1 VTSNPPG
8 VVLSVRTI
16 PFPVES
22 TLTYLLIG
30 LLQGVLEWLPISSQG
45 NLVILMTVFLGL
57 EPSQALDTSVFI
69 HLGTGLAALVYFRRE
84 VADILL
90 RRSERDRGLFSF
102 LLITTIMTGVIGL
115 PLYVFAKSAS
125 FYGDALLILT
135 GVALLVTGVVQSRAK
150 VSGEKSSES
159 LDPKEGLALGF
170 SQGLSALPGLSRSG
184 LTTSVLLFKG
194 LSGAEAFRISFLMS
208 IPAVF
213 AAAAGLI
220 VIEGVPP
227 LGVGVLLSVLASFVS
242 ALLTIDLLLKLARRV
257 RFWSLCIVLG
267 LIALLPQVINFL

>member
-1 VTSNPPG
+1 MP
-8 VVLSVRTI
+8 
-16 PFPVES
+16 
-22 TLTYLLIG
+22 
-30 LLQGVLEWLPISSQG
+30 
-45 NLVILMTVFLGL
+45 
-57 EPSQALDTSVFI
+57 AVFI

-84 VADILL
+84 VVDILL

-102 LLITTIMTGVIGL
+102 LLVTTIMTGVIGL

-125 FYGDALLILT
+125 FYGDALLVLT
-135 GVALLVTGVVQSRAK
+135 GVALLVTGVVQRRAK
-150 VSGEKSSES
+150 VSGTKSSES

-194 LSGAEAFRISFLMS
+194 FSGAEAFRISFLMS

-220 VIEGVPP
+220 VIEGVPRYEEP
-227 LGVGVLLSVLASFVS
+227 QKLF
-242 ALLTIDLLLKLARRV
+242 LKLE
-257 RFWSLCIVLG
+257 FFGILN
-267 LIALLPQVINFL
+267 LLDIRKVNPHIKYIFFGIEHFKQ

>member
-1 VTSNPPG
+1 M
-8 VVLSVRTI
+8 
-16 PFPVES
+16 ES
-22 TLTYLLIG
+22 ILTYLFIG

-45 NLVILMTVFLGL
+45 NLVILMTAFLGL
-57 EPSQALDTSVFI
+57 EPSQALDMSVFI

-90 RRSERDRGLFSF
+90 RRSERDRRLFSF
-102 LLITTIMTGVIGL
+102 LLVTTIMTGVIGL
-115 PLYVFAKSAS
+115 PLYIFAKSAS

-135 GVALLVTGVVQSRAK
+135 GVALLVTGVVQSRAT

-194 LSGAEAFRISFLMS
+194 FSGAEAFRISFLMS

-242 ALLTIDLLLKLARRV
+242 ALLTIDLLLKLARRI

-267 LIALLPQVINFL
+267 LIALLPQVINLL

>member
-1 VTSNPPG
+1 M
-8 VVLSVRTI
+8 
-16 PFPVES
+16 ES
-22 TLTYLLIG
+22 ILTYLLIG

-57 EPSQALDTSVFI
+57 EPSQALDMSVFI
-69 HLGTGLAALVYFRRE
+69 HLGTGLAALVYFRHE
-84 VADILL
+84 VVNILL

-102 LLITTIMTGVIGL
+102 LLVTTIITGVIGL
-115 PLYVFAKSAS
+115 PLYIFAKSAS
-125 FYGDALLILT
+125 FYGVALLILT
-135 GVALLVTGVVQSRAK
+135 GVALLVTGVVQRRAK

-194 LSGAEAFRISFLMS
+194 FSGAEAFRISFLMS

-242 ALLTIDLLLKLARRV
+242 ALLTIDLLLTLARRV

-267 LIALLPQVINFL
+267 LIALLPQVINLL

>member
-1 VTSNPPG
+1 M
-8 VVLSVRTI
+8 
-16 PFPVES
+16 ES

-45 NLVILMTVFLGL
+45 NLVILMTTLL
-57 EPSQALDTSVFI
+57 DMEASQALDLSVFI

-84 VADILL
+84 VLDILL
-90 RRSERDRGLFSF
+90 RRSEKDRGLFNY
-102 LLITTIMTGVIGL
+102 LLVTTIMTGVIGL
-115 PLYVFAKSAS
+115 PLFIFAKSVS
-125 FYGDALLILT
+125 LYGDALLILT
-135 GVALLVTGVVQSRAK
+135 GAALLVTGVIQRSAE

-159 LDPKEGLALGF
+159 LDTKDGLALGF

-194 LSGAEAFRISFLMS
+194 FSGAEAFRVSFLMS

-220 VIEGVPP
+220 VIDGVPP
-227 LGVGVLLSVLASFVS
+227 LGVGVLISVLASFIS
-242 ALLTIDLLLKLARRV
+242 ALITIDLLLRLARKI

-267 LIALLPQVINFL
+267 LIALLPQVLNLL

>member
-1 VTSNPPG
+1 
-8 VVLSVRTI
+8 
-16 PFPVES
+16 VES
-22 TLTYLLIG
+22 ILTYLLIG

-57 EPSQALDTSVFI
+57 ESSQALDLSVFI

-84 VADILL
+84 VVDILL

-102 LLITTIMTGVIGL
+102 LLVTTIMTGVIGL
-115 PLYVFAKSAS
+115 PLFIFAKSAS

-135 GVALLVTGVVQSRAK
+135 GAALLVTGVVQRMAK

-159 LDPKEGLALGF
+159 LDPKEGIALGF

-194 LSGAEAFRISFLMS
+194 FSGAEAFRVSFLMS

-227 LGVGVLLSVLASFVS
+227 LGVGVLLSVLASFIS
-242 ALLTIDLLLKLARRV
+242 ALLTIDILLKLARRI

-267 LIALLPQVINFL
+267 LIALLPQVINLL

>member
-1 VTSNPPG
+1 M
-8 VVLSVRTI
+8 
-16 PFPVES
+16 ES
-22 TLTYLLIG
+22 ILTYLLIG

-57 EPSQALDTSVFI
+57 EPSQALDMSVFI
-69 HLGTGLAALVYFRRE
+69 HLGTGLAALVYFRHE
-84 VADILL
+84 VVDILL
-90 RRSERDRGLFSF
+90 RRSEKDRGLFSF
-102 LLITTIMTGVIGL
+102 LLVTTIMTGVIGL
-115 PLYVFAKSAS
+115 PLYIFAKSAS

-135 GVALLVTGVVQSRAK
+135 GVALLVTGVVQRRAK
-150 VSGEKSSES
+150 VSGSKSSES

-194 LSGAEAFRISFLMS
+194 FSGAEAFRISFLMS

-213 AAAAGLI
+213 AAAAGLM

-227 LGVGVLLSVLASFVS
+227 LGVGVLLSVLASFIS
-242 ALLTIDLLLKLARRV
+242 ALLTIDILLKLARRV
-257 RFWSLCIVLG
+257 RFWRLCIVLG
-267 LIALLPQVINFL
+267 LIALLPQVINLL

>member
-1 VTSNPPG
+1 
-8 VVLSVRTI
+8 
-16 PFPVES
+16 VES

-57 EPSQALDTSVFI
+57 EASQALDLSVFI
-69 HLGTGLAALVYFRRE
+69 HLGTGLAALLYFRHE
-84 VADILL
+84 VKDILL
-90 RRSERDRGLFSF
+90 RRTERDRGLFS
-102 LLITTIMTGVIGL
+102 LLLVTTIMTGVIGL
-115 PLYVFAKSAS
+115 PLYVFAKNVS
-125 FYGDALLILT
+125 FYGAALLILT
-135 GVALLVTGVVQSRAK
+135 GVALLMTGFIQRGVK
-150 VSGEKSSES
+150 VSGPKSPES
-159 LDPKEGLALGF
+159 LDPKEGIALGF

-194 LSGAEAFRISFLMS
+194 FSGAEAFRISFLMS

-227 LGVGVLLSVLASFVS
+227 LGVGVLLSVLASFIS
-242 ALLTIDLLLKLARRV
+242 ALLTIDLLLKLARRI

-267 LIALLPQVINFL
+267 LIALLPQLLYLL

>member
-1 VTSNPPG
+1 M
-8 VVLSVRTI
+8 
-16 PFPVES
+16 
-22 TLTYLLIG
+22 
-30 LLQGVLEWLPISSQG
+30 EWLPISSQG

-57 EPSQALDTSVFI
+57 DASQALDLSVFI

-84 VADILL
+84 VMGILL
-90 RRSERDRGLFSF
+90 RRTERDRGLFSF
-102 LLITTIMTGVIGL
+102 ILVSTIMTGVIGL

-135 GVALLVTGVVQSRAK
+135 GVALLVTGVIQRSAK
-150 VSGEKSSES
+150 VTGEKSSES
-159 LDPKEGLALGF
+159 LESKDGLTLGF

-184 LTTSVLLFKG
+184 LTTSVLLFKSF
-194 LSGAEAFRISFLMS
+194 SGAEAFRISFLMS

-227 LGVGVLLSVLASFVS
+227 LGGGVLLSVLAAFLS
-242 ALLTIDLLLKLARRV
+242 ALLTIDLLLRIAKRM
-257 RFWSLCIVLG
+257 RFWSLCIFLG
-267 LIALLPQVINFL
+267 LIALLPQVINLL